1 MKLIDLTCSK
11 CGATLQVNSD
21 LKKCMCQYCGNEM
34 LIDDEVVH
42 IQIGNGSNF
51 GYQQEMGRQKFKE
64 QLGVVDNQISQLKTK
79 INNYEAKQGLHILMI
94 IIDVLVLVLA
104 NFIALEVK

>member
-11 CGATLQVNSD
+11 CGATLQVNPD

-42 IQIGNGSNF
+42 IQLDNGSNF

-64 QLGVVDNQISQLKTK
+64 QLGTIDNQISQLKTTIK
-79 INNYEAKQGLHILMI
+79 ICETKQGSHIFVI
-94 IIDVLVLVLA
+94 ISTVLVLILA
-104 NFIALEVK
+104 NFIALGVQ